1 MSKPI
6 LLTVNLP
13 FSGFYG
19 SEYSE
24 AVDHAES
31 SWAEYHA
38 DESNGETDD
47 DYESAWPAPLRLDLG
62 DLIYRH
68 ADYSAAYR
76 DIARDYVAAFDD
88 LAGEAFGMTRPA
100 KRRVWRD
107 GAMTSETYDA
117 ASIGMTFESMD
128 SPREYNFSTDRV
140 YGLIPLKVMRELFRR
155 SKAEGHATL
164 AAVVADRFTSRS
176 GFISSYPSDLGDWL
190 AEAGRLQD
198 WDHNALGTLLIA
210 GLRMAGVTFGEG
222 SAYDYESPESR
233 LFESTVGD
241 EGADTAWS
249 NAVDWAAF
257 DSARLEARGEKLA
270 DWLEEDA
277 DAAKVWI
284 YANGERAA
292 ALAAVESSI
301 NLDLGEVET
310 RCTETLDMFA
320 GQGA

>member
-1 MSKPI
+1 MTKPI

-19 SEYSE
+19 SEYSD

-31 SWAEYHA
+31 TWAEYHA
-38 DESNGETDD
+38 DENSGETGD

-62 DLIYRH
+62 NLLYQH
-68 ADYSAAYR
+68 ADYSAAYHA
-76 DIARDYVAAFDD
+76 IARDYVAAFDH

-100 KRRVWRD
+100 TRRVWRE
-107 GAMTSETYDA
+107 GGMVSETYA
-117 ASIGMTFESMD
+117 ADSIGMTFESMD

-164 AAVVADRFTSRS
+164 AAVVAERFTSYN
-176 GFISSYPSDLGDWL
+176 GFISSYRSNLGDWL

-198 WDHNALGTLLIA
+198 WDHNQLGTLLIA
-210 GLRMAGVTFGEG
+210 GLRLAGVTFGEG
-222 SAYDYESPESR
+222 SAYDYESPESQLR
-233 LFESTVGD
+233 EMTLGD

-257 DSARLEARGEKLA
+257 DQARLEARAEKLA
-270 DWLEEDA
+270 DWLESEPDS
-277 DAAKVWI
+277 AKAWI
-284 YANGERAA
+284 YENGERAA
-292 ALAAVESSI
+292 TLAAAESSI
-301 NLDLGEVET
+301 NIDLGVVET
-310 RCTETLDMFA
+310 RCPETPDMFA
-320 GQGA
+320 ESSQ